1 MVGYR
6 AGHDRHDGILD
17 YNDAVRGTLAAD
29 GGWFSTAIANW
40 TEHEY
45 SPRDRVIIAGAW
57 DAHAAGAPRSAY
69 DSLACDILRAPA
81 VECDA

>member
-1 MVGYR
+1 MAVAASTECPRPSHGVAATR
-6 AGHDRHDGILD
+6 LHGI
-17 YNDAVRGTLAAD
+17 
-29 GGWFSTAIANW
+29 SPQAIANW